1 GRRYGG
7 HRSPTWWPTRGVDHP
22 TDGAGVGRSALFRP
36 PIRCAPRHPR
46 HARRPTLR
54 WPRLTPLIQLGFTHR
69 PSLVTAVTPQVL
81 LGRFAELFLHPLVDA
96 QAIRFLA
103 LAGEVVQRRMDHQA
117 ISRAIRQALLGEGDD
132 PGASEAGELGG
143 GGYRGSGHAE
153 QGHEDALP
161 AAIILIGRVPDG
173 AAGAQHLEHGAH
185 ILAFHRGG
193 VLIVALAPAA

>member
-1 GRRYGG
+1 PTDGTGVGRSALFRPPI
-7 HRSPTWWPTRGVDHP
+7 RWAPKPRLVANAGVDHP
-22 TDGAGVGRSALFRP
+22 TRGGAGVGRSALFRP

-117 ISRAIRQALLGEGDD
+117 I
-132 PGASEAGELGG
+132 
-143 GGYRGSGHAE
+143 
-153 QGHEDALP
+153 
-161 AAIILIGRVPDG
+161 
-173 AAGAQHLEHGAH
+173 
-185 ILAFHRGG
+185 
-193 VLIVALAPAA
+193 